1 MPDITV
7 HPHGERWAVLE
18 AGAESPIKEFGTRE
32 AAELAARD
40 LAEGGTVDVREDDPS
55 GLREDPSAGEPVAR
69 SEPEIAAVDAKER
82 ARSTQTGL

>member
-18 AGAESPIKEFGTRE
+18 AGAESPIKEFGTRA

-40 LAEGGTVDVREDDPS
+40 MADGGRIEVLEDDPS
-55 GLREDPSAGEPVAR
+55 GLAEDPSAGEPAVKQ
-69 SEPEIAAVDAKER
+69 EPDINAVSAAER
-82 ARSTQTGL
+82 ARSVQTGM

>member
-1 MPDITV
+1 MPDLTV

-32 AAELAARD
+32 AAELAARN
-40 LAEGGTVDVREDDPS
+40 LADGGSVEVLEDDPS
-55 GLREDPSAGEPVAR
+55 GLEQDPRAGEPAVPR
-69 SEPEIAAVDAKER
+69 EPAIGGVDEHER